1 MSEMNEQGGSF
12 WVDEENKEL
21 VLVEEDEEQRF
32 YIEEKI
38 EVENNEYLVLIPS
51 EEGEYEENEA
61 LVLKLMKN
69 DNEDEYLSVIEDDD
83 EFEKVRNTY
92 LEEE

>member
-1 MSEMNEQGGSF
+1 MNETSEQNGSF

-21 VLVEEDEEQRF
+21 VLVENNKEQRF
-32 YIEEKI
+32 YIDEKLEI
-38 EVENNEYLVLIPS
+38 ENNEYLVLIPS
-51 EEGEYEENEA
+51 EEGDYEENEA
-61 LVLKLMKN
+61 LVLKLNKE
-69 DNEDEYLSVIEDDD
+69 DNEEYLSVIEDDE